1 MSEVLHGEGSIL
13 HVLAIDPSTD
23 IVGVALVAVHRC
35 GKVTATCSA
44 FNGFELTS
52 QPKSRSDLRSR
63 LDRIAAIRSAMTVW
77 IRDNVPGI
85 DVVAYE
91 QQTER
96 GHYAT
101 EAINMATG
109 AFLCLP
115 RLSGVPLEGV
125 ARVSACAA
133 TGASAVYREKAGTTS
148 AEKTAKKKR
157 LKEAVIVGVNEL
169 CGLALDPTQD
179 AEADAI
185 AVGVV
190 AGRKVWAEKAV
201 KEKKASQGTLPLR
214 KAPARKSELS
224 PRKAVAA

>member
-1 MSEVLHGEGSIL
+1 MSEVLHDEGSIL
-13 HVLAIDPSTD
+13 HVLSIDPSTD

-35 GKVTATCSA
+35 GKVTATYAA
-44 FNGFELTS
+44 FNGFELTN

-63 LDRIAAIRSAMTVW
+63 LDRIGAIRSAMTIW

-85 DVVAYE
+85 DLVAYE

-133 TGASAVYREKAGTTS
+133 TGASSVYREKAGATS

-157 LKEAVIVGVNEL
+157 LKEAVINGVNDL
-169 CGLALDPTQD
+169 CGLALDLTQD

-185 AVGVV
+185 AVGIV
-190 AGRKVWAEKAV
+190 AGRKTWAELMA
-201 KEKKASQGTLPLR
+201 KEKKSSQGTLKLR
-214 KAPARKSELS
+214 KPAA
-224 PRKAVAA
+224 RKAVAA